1 MHLDFLFFLGCLVSL
16 STESIHAPVTA
27 RNVMRVEIVQ
37 VPSQTSEQVLTRLKQ
52 DVHLV
57 AVTLRQV
64 IYILLY
70 IPRRVT
76 SSDDGYLGLEKQR
89 QSLFPLVHRG
99 CVTETGVE
107 DDEAIKVRI
116 VWVEVAG
123 LVDVVVVFNE
133 SADLHGIGNA
143 VFDYGAEG
151 IERCAF
157 GQRKFVLTVCH
168 SFGANEVKG
177 ELDTVE
183 EVSQLHPGL
192 PGKRRLSTCAE
203 DEEADRR
210 GSNAGVLPCVTTTA
224 SWGMESVSQSCINVS
239 ALQL

>member
-1 MHLDFLFFLGCLVSL
+1 VHLDFLFFLGCLVSL
-16 STESIHAPVTA
+16 SAESIHAPVTA
-27 RNVMRVEIVQ
+27 RDIMRVEIVQ
-37 VPSQTSEQVLTRLKQ
+37 VPSQTSEQVLARLKQ
-52 DVHLV
+52 YVHLV

-76 SSDDGYLGLEKQR
+76 SSDDGHLSLEKQR

-99 CVTETGVE
+99 CVAKTGVE
-107 DDEAIKVRI
+107 DDEAIEIRI

-123 LVDVVVVFNE
+123 LVDVVVMFNE

-143 VFDYGAEG
+143 IFDDGAEG

-157 GQRKFVLTVCH
+157 RQRKFVLAVCH
-168 SFGANEVKG
+168 SFGANEVEG

-192 PGKRRLSTCAE
+192 TRKRRLSTCTE
-203 DEEADRR
+203 NEEADRR

-224 SWGMESVSQSCINVS
+224 SWGVESVSQSCIDVS